1 MASQRKTAAN
11 RRNAQKSTGP
21 RSAAG
26 RRRARRNAHRHGLS
40 AARPPFG
47 QGEEDFAAFARE
59 IAGDDADALRSN
71 VARDLA
77 HAELRLAKVRHIK
90 AALIDRA
97 WTFGS
102 LDSALDPPLL
112 TARAITNFGPILEA
126 TGRFLKPPDVEAS
139 MPSTEPERT
148 AEAVVRTLSEL
159 LKLDR
164 YERRAAASRNRA
176 VLHLRERSAMNSGD
190 QTAVSAHLRKK

>member
-1 MASQRKTAAN
+1 MRRKVPARDQRLEDAVRGATPIDMVSVQPV
-11 RRNAQKSTGP
+11 RRSGKAKKISRPLRERSPVMMPTHLGP
-21 RSAAG
+21 
-26 RRRARRNAHRHGLS
+26 
-40 AARPPFG
+40 
-47 QGEEDFAAFARE
+47 
-59 IAGDDADALRSN
+59 N

-77 HAELRLAKVRHIK
+77 HAEFRLAKVRHIK

-148 AEAVVRTLSEL
+148 AEAVVRTL
-159 LKLDR
+159 
-164 YERRAAASRNRA
+164 
-176 VLHLRERSAMNSGD
+176 RSC
-190 QTAVSAHLRKK
+190 